1 MTDFVV
7 YNEKQKCVKNNI
19 MKLDKF
25 HLFQSKYDSRDHIYS
40 TPPLKKITNVTS
52 IDLRNLCSTIED
64 QENLGSC
71 TGQAFAGIAEFKKKT
86 KY

>member
-1 MTDFVV
+1 
-7 YNEKQKCVKNNI
+7 

-25 HLFQSKYDSRDHIYS
+25 HLFQSKYDVRDHIYN
-40 TPPLKKITNVTS
+40 PPLQKSITKITS

-71 TGQAFAGIAEFKKKT
+71 TGQAFARIAEFLKNNKILI
-86 KY
+86 